1 MSNVKDLA
9 LFGDAITST
18 STGIKLDEANAL
30 ALSAYN
36 KTIGTVAVDA
46 FIYDTSKD
54 SDGGAWRKR
63 TEQTSWYNE
72 TLNTATRGSRREFP
86 ATAIIVIEATKMTI
100 YDGDEPDCPMWMVF
114 NYILGAH
121 SYITYSDRSL
131 SSVAALNGNIV
142 LGGDDNVGANG
153 HVHIINFLK
162 DNHERYTGS
171 HSIAPE
177 NISQRNEIVNYVPFG
192 DGQSLVQV
200 TVNDVAI
207 TSLPTAP
214 IDDATGL
221 PIPTIAVATDGGVSV
236 ITDSGN
242 VWDITENVQPGGFD
256 YDEVAFSPDNRLL
269 IRGDG
274 DGDPQGKW
282 IGVFEIPTAD
292 VTYAF
297 YTDIGIN
304 SSYYATYNFPG
315 GQLSQSNVLVLTP
328 APQGGNGQDVCNAMV
343 VGGNNVYAG
352 DTTGLGIGTLDDFKS
367 TDAYNPNMVAHITT
381 NSNTGWIP
389 SQNVLTTL
397 SDTTEETIGSVDYSD
412 TSPADGP
419 ELISNG
425 TFDTDTTGWTAV
437 NSTIESDTGRLKV
450 TNTSAGVYGDA
461 TFTFSVTA
469 NEEYYINWEA
479 VAGTGSIFIQ
489 ILGQGDD
496 TGYISAVP
504 TSSTYFYPTSS
515 GDVTITVRVT
525 ELSTSAVPVDAGDY
539 AFIDNI
545 SVVQKNDII
554 YNGRFDGGLVG
565 WTLAGDTTPTLS
577 GGGVLLTTGASV
589 DGSISQTISPSGNN
603 NLKVS
608 WEVVSNVGG
617 EFGLYLN
624 GSLHASGITT
634 SGSLIVPPSI
644 TSIEFRHRVEFS
656 GVIDNISVVE
666 TTELIANG
674 EFTYNTTGWTF
685 EGTGTDTSAP
695 GYLEYTAGAAV
706 NTCATQAINTE
717 IGKLYYV
724 EADFVSGTSNG
735 AIYIGTSAFGT
746 DVGSTQF
753 ELGGNK
759 IFNTFKA
766 TTTTTYISLI
776 VGSGTETGRFDNVSV
791 KEADELVENGD
802 FGRLTT
808 GWTAENANPGIS
820 VSNGQLTVDD
830 TNDGGNDS
838 KAYQDI
844 TTEVGKT
851 YVMSFDKISTTS
863 LFYFAIGTP
872 AAYNSIYYSGSL
884 GTTTGPHSHTFVA
897 TDTTTRISLIT
908 GSTGV
913 TVYDNV
919 SVRLA
924 EVDRS
929 TYQDGLQIRGQLT
942 KSVVAPGAELVAYS
956 GFSSSNYLK
965 QPYNS
970 NLNFGTGDFCLMT
983 WVKMSNNTS
992 FNRIVQVSNLEGEF
1006 DYAFLGQETN
1016 GDFRFQTDLS
1026 SGANIAFVNDIGT
1039 AWTLVVGVR
1048 RGDTNEIYING
1059 VLQNSIAQAVT
1070 DDSFDFTSGVVTI
1083 GNNDDA
1089 TIPAQDATI
1098 ALTRISA
1105 TAPTAAQIKKIYE
1118 DERKLF
1124 QEDAKCTI
1132 YGSSDAVTALAYDDK
1147 YKQLHVGTS
1156 AGRSVFNGLVRA
1168 ENTTTA
1174 VATAI
1179 SANNKMVAEQ

>member
-18 STGIKLDEANAL
+18 STGIKLNEANAL

-63 TEQTSWYNE
+63 TEHTSWYNE

-86 ATAIIVIEATKMTI
+86 AVAVIVAESNKVTI

-114 NYILGAH
+114 NNGVNTFFWTNSIL
-121 SYITYSDRSL
+121 SITAKNGILCVAANRINEINFISDSGTLHDTAGFFAVRSNISDRDVVPASTPII
-131 SSVAALNGNIV
+131 SSQ
-142 LGGDDNVGANG
+142 
-153 HVHIINFLK
+153 
-162 DNHERYTGS
+162 S
-171 HSIAPE
+171 
-177 NISQRNEIVNYVPFG
+177 IVNNA
-192 DGQSLVQV
+192 
-200 TVNDVAI
+200 VNDVAM
-207 TSLPTAP
+207 TVLPSAP

-221 PIPTIAVATDGGVSV
+221 PVPTIAVATDGGVSV

-242 VWDITENVQPGGFD
+242 VWDITSTSNVTPITRFVQFTEKNEVLFMADSGSSAKWMEIFD
-256 YDEVAFSPDNRLL
+256 
-269 IRGDG
+269 
-274 DGDPQGKW
+274 
-282 IGVFEIPTAD
+282 IPTSD
-292 VTYAF
+292 ITYT
-297 YTDIGIN
+297 YSSSGNNIWNTYIENGIA
-304 SSYYATYNFPG
+304 SSR
-315 GQLSQSNVLVLTP
+315 LTP
-328 APQGGNGQDVCNAMV
+328 SDLDGEVTNDMTVAGSDVAAGNT
-343 VGGNNVYAG
+343 Y
-352 DTTGLGIGTLDDFKS
+352 GLGIGTLDPITS
-367 TDAYNPNMVAHITT
+367 GIQNSNIATHIT
-381 NSNTGWIP
+381 SSYNTGWQPARSKLI
-389 SQNVLTTL
+389 TL
-397 SDTTEETIGSVDYSD
+397 SDTTEETIGSVNYSD

-437 NSTIESDTGRLKV
+437 NSTIESDTGRLKI

-479 VAGTGSIFIQ
+479 IAGTGSIFIQ
-489 ILGQGDD
+489 LAGQGDD
-496 TGYISAVP
+496 TGFISAALT
-504 TSSTYFYPTSS
+504 TSSYFYPTSS
-515 GDVTITVRVT
+515 GDATITVRIT
-525 ELSTSAVPVDAGDY
+525 ELNSSSVPVDAGDY

-554 YNGRFDGGLVG
+554 YNGRFDGGTLG
-565 WTLAGDTTPTLS
+565 WTV
-577 GGGVLLTTGASV
+577 GGTGASV
-589 DGSISQTISPSGNN
+589 AEVSGELELTQTAGQTGYAYQTIDTVVDQMYKLTVTLRTGTGTTANVHIGNA
-603 NLKVS
+603 
-608 WEVVSNVGG
+608 EVLTN
-617 EFGLYLN
+617 Y
-624 GSLHASGITT
+624 GIISET
-634 SGSLIVPPSI
+634 SGTNVTQTIIFRAGVTTTYITLINNVAAGG
-644 TSIEFRHRVEFS
+644 TGYF
-656 GVIDNISVVE
+656 DNISVVE

-674 EFTYNTTGWTF
+674 EFTYDTTGWQF

-706 NTCATQAINTE
+706 NSCATQAITTE
-717 IGKLYYV
+717 IGKLYRV
-724 EADFVSGTSNG
+724 EADYVSGTSNA
-735 AIYIGTSAFGT
+735 AIYIATAAFGT

-753 ELGGNK
+753 ALSGNK
-759 IFNTFKA
+759 LINTFKA
-766 TTTTTYISLI
+766 TTTTTYISLM

-808 GWTAENANPGIS
+808 GWNSYSGGILSIDTQRLKISGDSVSGQYGTEQTLTTEAGKRYVITFDIELGTSGTNSFFVADTDWGGGVVTISSDGTYSYTVTAGDTSSVLYIHANSANP
-820 VSNGQLTVDD
+820 
-830 TNDGGNDS
+830 
-838 KAYQDI
+838 
-844 TTEVGKT
+844 
-851 YVMSFDKISTTS
+851 
-863 LFYFAIGTP
+863 
-872 AAYNSIYYSGSL
+872 SG
-884 GTTTGPHSHTFVA
+884 HFF
-897 TDTTTRISLIT
+897 I
-908 GSTGV
+908 
-913 TVYDNV
+913 DNV

-929 TYQDGLQIRGQLT
+929 SYQDGLQIHGQLT

-956 GFSSSNYLK
+956 GWSTEHYLE

-970 NLNFGTGDFCLMT
+970 ELNFGTGDFCLMA

-992 FNRIVQVSNLEGEF
+992 SNRIVEIINQTGAL
-1006 DYAFLGQETN
+1006 DYTFLGQETN

-1026 SGANIAFVNDIGT
+1026 SGANIAFVNNIGT
-1039 AWTLVVGVR
+1039 DWTLVVGIR

-1059 VLQNSIAQAVT
+1059 DLRNSIAQAVT
-1070 DDSFDFTSGVVTI
+1070 DDSFDFTSGVVAI
-1083 GNNDDA
+1083 GGLDTDSSA
-1089 TIPAQDATI
+1089 ATI
-1098 ALTRISA
+1098 ALVRVSA
-1105 TAPTAAQIKKIYE
+1105 TAPTAEQIKKIYE

-1132 YGSSDAVTALAYDDK
+1132 YGSSDNVTALAYDDK

-1168 ENTTTA
+1168 DNTTTA
-1174 VATAI
+1174 VATVI

>member
-1 MSNVKDLA
+1 MSNVTDLT

-18 STGIKLDEANAL
+18 ATGIKLDGANAL

-36 KTIGTVAVDA
+36 KTIGVVAVDA

-63 TEQTSWYNE
+63 TQHTSWYNE
-72 TLNTATRGSRREFP
+72 TLNTATRGSRKEFP
-86 ATAIIVIEATKMTI
+86 AVAVIVIEATKMTI

-121 SYITYSDRSL
+121 SFITYSDRSL

-142 LGGDDNVGANG
+142 LGGDDNVDGSG

-162 DNHERYTGS
+162 DNHERYTTV

-192 DGQSLVQV
+192 DGQSLAQV
-200 TVNDVAI
+200 TVYDVAI
-207 TSLPTAP
+207 TSLPAAP

-221 PIPTIAVATDGGVSV
+221 PIPTIAVASQGGLSVILDSGTRISPASQADYGRVDFQGNRLWFQSNGPSSVPIRYVDVPFTDGDNYIAPYSWPGNASYPYSYSNYLDDHL
-236 ITDSGN
+236 ITLPDGIAAHDNFNGLVQVFSG
-242 VWDITENVQPGGFD
+242 
-256 YDEVAFSPDNRLL
+256 
-269 IRGDG
+269 RG
-274 DGDPQGKW
+274 
-282 IGVFEIPTAD
+282 IA
-292 VTYAF
+292 
-297 YTDIGIN
+297 
-304 SSYYATYNFPG
+304 
-315 GQLSQSNVLVLTP
+315 QSNDLTR
-328 APQGGNGQDVCNAMV
+328 
-343 VGGNNVYAG
+343 Y
-352 DTTGLGIGTLDDFKS
+352 FS
-367 TDAYNPNMVAHITT
+367 TSY
-381 NSNTGWIP
+381 NTGWLVGD
-389 SQNVLTTL
+389 NKLVTL

-412 TSPADGP
+412 TSPADGS

-437 NSTIESDTGRLKV
+437 NSTIETDTDRLKI

-504 TSSTYFYPTSS
+504 TTSAYFYPTSS

-525 ELSTSAVPVDAGDY
+525 EISTSAVPVDAGDY

-554 YNGRFDGGLVG
+554 YNGRFDGGTLG
-565 WTLAGDTTPTLS
+565 WTV
-577 GGGVLLTTGASV
+577 GGTGASV
-589 DGSISQTISPSGNN
+589 AEVSGELELTQTAGQTGYVYQTIDTVVDQMYKLTVTLRTGTGTTANIHIGNAEVLTNYGIISEISGTNVTQTIIFRAGVTTTYITLINN
-603 NLKVS
+603 VAA
-608 WEVVSNVGG
+608 GG
-617 EFGLYLN
+617 TGYF
-624 GSLHASGITT
+624 
-634 SGSLIVPPSI
+634 
-644 TSIEFRHRVEFS
+644 
-656 GVIDNISVVE
+656 DNISVVE
-666 TTELIANG
+666 TTELIVNG
-674 EFTYNTTGWTF
+674 EFTYDTTGWSF

-695 GYLEYTAGAAV
+695 GYLEYTAGVAV

-724 EADFVSGTSNG
+724 EADFGTVTTAG

-753 ELGGNK
+753 VLGGNK

-766 TTTTTYISLI
+766 TTTTTYISLV

-820 VSNGQLTVDD
+820 ISNGRLTVDD

-872 AAYNSIYYSGSL
+872 AAYNSIYYSESL
-884 GTTTGPHSHTFVA
+884 GTTTGPHFHTFVA

-908 GSTGV
+908 ANDGV

-929 TYQDGLQIRGQLT
+929 TYQNGLQIHGQLT

-956 GFSSSNYLK
+956 GWSSEHYLE

-970 NLNFGTGDFCLMT
+970 QLDFGTGDFYIST
-983 WVKMSNNTS
+983 W
-992 FNRIVQVSNLEGEF
+992 FYYVSNG
-1006 DYAFLGQETN
+1006 DYQDIIARTSDQ
-1016 GDFRFQTDLS
+1016 
-1026 SGANIAFVNDIGT
+1026 SGIGGG
-1039 AWTLVVGVR
+1039 WTLQLSPSAQLLFYIVDSGYQEVVVASGTNMIENGWNHIVVQR
-1048 RGDTNEIYING
+1048 RDGNFEAYNNSNLLTNTAATTYWG
-1059 VLQNSIAQAVT
+1059 SSVT
-1070 DDSFDFTSGVVTI
+1070 NTNAKVTI
-1083 GNNDDA
+1083 CRRSDEVA
-1089 TIPAQDATI
+1089 YPI
-1098 ALTRISA
+1098 ASTGKVALPKISA
-1105 TAPTAAQIKKIYE
+1105 TAPTAEQIAKMYN
-1118 DERKLF
+1118 DEKFLF
-1124 QEDAKCTI
+1124 QDNAQATL
-1132 YGSSDAVTALAYDDK
+1132 YGTSDAVTALAYDEK
-1147 YKQLHVGTS
+1147 TELLHAGTS
-1156 AGRSVFNGLVRA
+1156 QGRSVFQGLRRVD
-1168 ENTTTA
+1168 NTTDA
-1174 VATAI
+1174 VATTI
-1179 SANNKMVAEQ
+1179 SARNQMIAEQ

>member
-18 STGIKLDEANAL
+18 STGIKLNEANAL

-121 SYITYSDRSL
+121 SFITYSDRSL
-131 SSVAALNGNIV
+131 SSVTALNGNIV
-142 LGGDDNVGANG
+142 LGADSQSDGSG

-162 DNHERYTGS
+162 DNHERYTTQ

-221 PIPTIAVATDGGVSV
+221 PVPTIAVATEGGLSV
-236 ITDSGN
+236 ILDNGSVVGTAN
-242 VWDITENVQPGGFD
+242 QAD
-256 YDEVAFSPDNRLL
+256 YGRVAFQGNRLWFQSNGTSSVPV
-269 IRGDG
+269 RYVDVPFTDG
-274 DGDPQGKW
+274 DVYNAPYSWPSNTSYPFSYSNYLDDHLITLPDGIAAHDNFNKLVQVFSGQG
-282 IGVFEIPTAD
+282 IA
-292 VTYAF
+292 
-297 YTDIGIN
+297 
-304 SSYYATYNFPG
+304 
-315 GQLSQSNVLVLTP
+315 QSNDLTR
-328 APQGGNGQDVCNAMV
+328 
-343 VGGNNVYAG
+343 Y
-352 DTTGLGIGTLDDFKS
+352 FS
-367 TDAYNPNMVAHITT
+367 TSY
-381 NSNTGWIP
+381 NTGWLVGD
-389 SQNVLTTL
+389 NKLVTL

-437 NSTIESDTGRLKV
+437 NSTIEADTGRLKI

-489 ILGQGDD
+489 IQGQGDD

-504 TSSTYFYPTSS
+504 TTSAYFYPTSS

-525 ELSTSAVPVDAGDY
+525 ELATSAVPVDAGDY

-554 YNGRFDGGLVG
+554 YNGRFDGGTLG
-565 WTLAGDTTPTLS
+565 WTV
-577 GGGVLLTTGASV
+577 GGTGASV
-589 DGSISQTISPSGNN
+589 AEVSGELELTQTAGQTGYAYQTIDTVVDQMYKLTVTLRTGTGATTNIHIGNA
-603 NLKVS
+603 
-608 WEVVSNVGG
+608 EVLTN
-617 EFGLYLN
+617 Y
-624 GSLHASGITT
+624 GIISET
-634 SGSLIVPPSI
+634 SGTNVTQTIIFRAGVTTTYITLINNVAAGG
-644 TSIEFRHRVEFS
+644 TGYF
-656 GVIDNISVVE
+656 DNISVVE

-674 EFTYNTTGWTF
+674 EFTYDTTGWAF

-717 IGKLYYV
+717 IGKLYRV

-735 AIYIGTSAFGT
+735 AIYIGTTAFGT
-746 DVGSTQF
+746 NVGSTQF
-753 ELGGNK
+753 RLGGNK

-776 VGSGTETGRFDNVSV
+776 VGSGTQTGRFDNVSV

-808 GWTAENANPGIS
+808 GWATSDPIY
-820 VSNGQLTVDD
+820 VDTISNGTLVLTK
-830 TNDGGNDS
+830 TGGS
-838 KAYQDI
+838 GVYWAYQVVD
-844 TTEVGKT
+844 TEVGKT
-851 YVMSFDKISTTS
+851 YTASAEIRRGSGSNCFFHVGTSSGGDSYGAESTTE
-863 LFYFAIGTP
+863 GTLQSK
-872 AAYNSIYYSGSL
+872 SI
-884 GTTTGPHSHTFVA
+884 TFVA
-897 TDTTTRISLIT
+897 QSTTTYISVGGHDGADGT
-908 GSTGV
+908 TAV
-913 TVYDNV
+913 VDNV

-929 TYQDGLQIRGQLT
+929 TYQDGLQIHGQLT
-942 KSVVAPGAELVAYS
+942 KSAVATGAELVAYS
-956 GFSSSNYLK
+956 GWSEEHYLE
-965 QPYNS
+965 QPYNA
-970 NLNFGTGDFCLMT
+970 NLDFGTGDFYIST
-983 WVKMSNNTS
+983 WAYGGTANKVLFGREQVDPFDENGGFLFFQSSSVYRFYIRGDGETS
-992 FNRIVQVSNLEGEF
+992 WTNWDTSGAYGEKWTHF
-1006 DYAFLGQETN
+1006 AVA
-1016 GDFRFQTDLS
+1016 RS
-1026 SGANIAFVNDIGT
+1026 SGVLYF
-1039 AWTLVVGVR
+1039 
-1048 RGDTNEIYING
+1048 YING
-1059 VLQNSIAQAVT
+1059 DLDQTQASTHNVT
-1070 DDSFDFTSGVVTI
+1070 
-1083 GNNDDA
+1083 NPDA
-1089 TIPAQDATI
+1089 KLFFGKRSVGTLSQVYDGKL
-1098 ALTRISA
+1098 ALPKISA
-1105 TAPTAAQIKKIYE
+1105 TAPTAAQIKKIYK
-1118 DERKLF
+1118 DEKKLF
-1124 QEDAKCTI
+1124 DRDAKCTI
-1132 YGSSDAVTALAYDDK
+1132 YGSDVNVTALAYDDK

-1156 AGRSVFNGLVRA
+1156 NGRSVFNGLVRA

-1174 VATAI
+1174 VATVI